1 MMPFFV
7 RPAQYERRSG
17 LIARR
22 MRTAF
27 SSERLRAIIFCKL
40 DACVEDGVNSPLALL
55 KSDSL
60 NRRELT
66 FKALAGLVGG
76 AIGWLPVELA
86 SHNSHLGQAQTTWDV
101 IAYYISA
108 AIAAGAIGAFITAVD
123 TSEMRVTP
131 ESQRRFIRGFAI
143 CALLSLL
150 STYFGN
156 YVFNAVL
163 QAGGVGFSPAG
174 ELVRG
179 SIVTLVIARL
189 LGWAI
194 DGALVGAGVGLATL
208 TMENVPKGAVGGLV
222 GGAVGGIAFDL
233 IGSIVGGGLASRFF
247 GEAATGLAI
256 GLFIGLVQELT
267 KAAWVTVEQGRL
279 RGRQYR
285 IEGARASIGRAEE
298 NPVGLFGDPT
308 VQPRHALIERRG
320 ADYVIKNLAVQDG
333 TFVNGNRIESVD
345 LHDGDL
351 IKIGGYEMMF
361 HLRGT
366 SAPAARQQASL
377 TTDRVNPAQV
387 ATRLAGTNVKVEGPS
402 LIDASG
408 QPYPVRAGAVT
419 RIGRALDNEI
429 VVSHSSVS
437 RHHASI
443 ENSNGAFMV
452 KDLNS
457 QNGTF
462 VGNRRVTEPT
472 RVNDGDTVRVGDAQ
486 FVFRG

>member
-1 MMPFFV
+1 M
-7 RPAQYERRSG
+7 
-17 LIARR
+17 
-22 MRTAF
+22 
-27 SSERLRAIIFCKL
+27 
-40 DACVEDGVNSPLALL
+40 DSPLALL

-86 SHNSHLGQAQTTWDV
+86 SHNSHLGEAQTTGDL

-123 TSEMRVTP
+123 TSEVRVTP
-131 ESQRRFIRGFAI
+131 EAKRRFLRGFGI

-150 STYFGN
+150 STYLGN
-156 YVFNAVL
+156 YVFNLVL
-163 QAGGVGFSPAG
+163 QVGGVGFSPNG
-174 ELVRG
+174 ELVSG
-179 SIVTLVIARL
+179 SIVVLIIARL

-233 IGSIVGGGLASRFF
+233 IGSVVGGGLASRFF
-247 GEAATGLAI
+247 GEAITGLAI
-256 GLFIGLVQELT
+256 GLFIGLVQEMT

-285 IEGARASIGRAEE
+285 IEGARATIGRAEE
-298 NPVGLFGDPT
+298 NPVGLFGDPS
-308 VQPRHALIERRG
+308 VQQRHAVIERRG
-320 ADYVIKNLAVQDG
+320 ADYVIRNLAVQDG
-333 TFVNGNRIESVD
+333 TFVNGKRIETVD
-345 LHDGDL
+345 LHDGDRVN
-351 IKIGGYEMMF
+351 IGGYEMKF
-361 HLRGT
+361 HLRG
-366 SAPAARQQASL
+366 SSSPARQQASL
-377 TTDRVNPAQV
+377 ASDAVNPAHI
-387 ATRLAGTNVKVEGPS
+387 ATRLAGANAKVDGPS

-408 QPYPVRAGAVT
+408 QAYPVRPGAVT
-419 RIGRALDNEI
+419 HIGRALDNEI
-429 VVSHSSVS
+429 VVSHSSIS

-443 ENSNGAFMV
+443 ENSNGAFV
-452 KDLNS
+452 VRDLNS

-472 RVNDGDTVRVGDAQ
+472 KVNDGEAVRFGDAQ